1 MIWASITLAAA
12 IYMSIVLVAGFALNI
27 ISGIMRT
34 KLKILK
40 MQDPK
45 LQDMPDLKQTSP
57 IGWTPIVVAVLWGV
71 FFYLTR

>member
-12 IYMSIVLVAGFALNI
+12 VYTSIVLVAGFARYI
-27 ISGIMRT
+27 ISGSMRT
-34 KLKILK
+34 KLKSLK

-57 IGWTPIVVAVLWGV
+57 IRWTPIVVAVLWGV